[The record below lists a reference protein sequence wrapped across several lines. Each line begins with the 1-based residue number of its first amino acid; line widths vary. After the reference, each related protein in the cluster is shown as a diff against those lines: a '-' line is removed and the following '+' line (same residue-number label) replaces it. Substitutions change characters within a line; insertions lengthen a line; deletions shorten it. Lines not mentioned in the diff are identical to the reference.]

1 MAVQSLNHVTL
12 RPRDMEATRDFYVDV
27 IGLRDGERPLF
38 HFAGY
43 WLYAGEAPVIHLVDR
58 KNPTVDGSGAIDH
71 VAFAYEAEDYDR
83 IVAALKARG
92 IDCRRLTVPNLGRR
106 QLFIADPDRV

>member
-43 WLYAGEAPVIHLVDR
+43 WLYAGEAPVIHLVDKKAR
-58 KNPTVDGSGAIDH
+58 RPK
-71 VAFAYEAEDYDR
+71 
-83 IVAALKARG
+83 VAA
-92 IDCRRLTVPNLGRR
+92 PNRTQSR
-106 QLFIADPDRV
+106 PAPIVY